1 MKKILSIVLM
11 LALVLCVLP
20 TALAEDPTPIM
31 EVFNCSEYVSL
42 RESPDTAS
50 KRLAKVYKGELV
62 YFYAEPDGSEE
73 SFYQVEYNGKV
84 GYILSKYLKGT
95 DIYKNSSIMPNQELC
110 NCTDGVYLR
119 AEPDDDAEHLV
130 KVPVGA
136 IVTRCIGGNS
146 TWVQCTYKNKT
157 GYIKQKYLKKADY
170 NKKHEEEEKKYP
182 KEPID
187 CMQVVHVSDWLA
199 LRQGPGTEY
208 KKIAQIPAGA
218 YVTDCLYVN
227 AHWVHLTY
235 EGQTGYAYA
244 QYLTK
249 ATMPEVK
256 HVGFNE
262 LAPLPSYYSFRQ
274 VGDEVLDEK
283 IGTYH
288 IAVRRAYTDNSEQ
301 LLAVCYDF
309 VEKPLWTAFE
319 EHQEI
324 EQVDVTSAF
333 IAGTAEN
340 PYLVIFNAENGFTA
354 RAIDDKGTLLWQ
366 NNCADQGTAQE
377 SVLPSGGLTS
387 VVAEDGTIF
396 AAGFFNEA
404 PIAIDVNGN
413 LLWSGINPDPAN
425 IFWPYEM
432 TVTEEGLVV
441 LYDSVIN
448 GEGLCFSVTYDIGNG
463 TCIGF
468 TTAAAPA
475 AEEEPL
481 G

>member
-11 LALVLCVLP
+11 LALILCALP

-42 RESPDTAS
+42 REKPDTKS
-50 KRLAKVYKGELV
+50 KVLKKVYKGDLV
-62 YFYAEPDGSEE
+62 YFYDEPDGSEE
-73 SFYQVEYNGKV
+73 SFYQVEFDGKV

-95 DIYKNSSIMPNQELC
+95 SINKNSSILPNQQVT

-119 AEPDDDAEHLV
+119 AEADDNAEHLV

-136 IVTRCIGGNS
+136 IVTRCVGGNS
-146 TWVQCTYKNKT
+146 TWVQCSYKNKT
-157 GYIKQKYLKKADY
+157 GFIKQKYLKKADY

-187 CMQVVHVSDWLA
+187 CMQVVHIADWLA

-208 KKIAQIPAGA
+208 KKIAQIPANA

-227 AHWVHLTY
+227 AYWVHVTY

-262 LAPLPSYYSFRQ
+262 LASLPSYYSFKQ
-274 VGDEVLDEK
+274 VGDEVIDTKL
-283 IGTYH
+283 GAYH
-288 IAVRRAYTDNSEQ
+288 IVVRRAYTDNSEQ
-301 LLAVCYDF
+301 LLAVIYDN

-319 EHQEI
+319 EHHEI

-340 PYLVIFNAENGFTA
+340 SYLVIFNAENGFTA

-366 NNCADQGTAQE
+366 NNCADQGTALE
-377 SVLPSGGLTS
+377 SVLPSGGLTAT
-387 VVAEDGTIF
+387 VAADGTIY
-396 AAGFFNEA
+396 AIGFFNDA

-413 LLWSGINPDPAN
+413 LLWKGINPDPAN
-425 IFWPYEM
+425 IYWPYEM
-432 TVTEEGLVV
+432 TVTEAGLVV
-441 LYDSVIN
+441 LYDSVIEAD
-448 GEGLCFSVTYDIGNG
+448 GQCWSVTYDLENG

-468 TTAAAPA
+468 APAAAPA
-475 AEEEPL
+475 SEQEPL